1 MNSSIIIPT
10 YKNLELTKKCL
21 DAIKKNTQG
30 DYEVIVVDD
39 NSGDGTAEYL
49 RAQDNIKTIINTRN
63 LGFAKNCNAGARE
76 SGGAILIF
84 LNNDTEVHAGWLEAI
99 ERVFA
104 KESRAGAVGVKL
116 LFPNGLIQH
125 AGVVISPDKTPRHIY
140 YEASAGITAV
150 NKEREFQ
157 AVTAACIAIRRDVF
171 IEAGGF
177 DEEYRNGLEDVDLCL
192 KIGKLGYKIIY
203 TPQAVVTHHESIAP
217 GRFKH
222 NQHNAD
228 LYMSRWSN
236 NIVSDEHKYYK
247 EDGRSALWVLGQ
259 DLRSMSFGPNEYG
272 TRPLYVSILR
282 LFYIP
287 LHKIY
292 VLVCYLLKGDFKGLV
307 AKIKGKYNV

>member
-1 MNSSIIIPT
+1 MSYSIIIPT
-10 YKNLELTKKCL
+10 YKNLGLTKKCL
-21 DAIKKNTQG
+21 DAVKKNTQG

-39 NSGDGTAEYL
+39 NSSDGTAKYL
-49 RAQDNIKTIINTRN
+49 QTQDSVKVIINTKN
-63 LGFAKNCNAGARE
+63 LGFAKNCNSGARE
-76 SGGAILIF
+76 SVGDILVF

-99 ERVFA
+99 ERAFEKDDRV
-104 KESRAGAVGVKL
+104 GAVGVKL
-116 LFPNGLIQH
+116 LFPDGTIQH

-140 YEASAGITAV
+140 YKAAEGIGAV
-150 NKEREFQ
+150 NKAREFQ

-171 IEAGGF
+171 TEVGGF

-203 TPQAVVTHHESIAP
+203 TPEAVVTHHESIAP

-228 LYMSRWSN
+228 LYMSRWSDA
-236 NIVSDEHKYYK
+236 VSDEHKYYK
-247 EDGRSALWVLGQ
+247 EDGKSALWALGQ

-272 TRPLYVSILR
+272 TRPLYISILR

-292 VLVCYLLKGDFKGLV
+292 VLVCYLLKGDLNGLV
-307 AKIKGKYNV
+307 AKVKGKYNV